1 MSNQQGVPCGI
12 AIPQI
17 FPDGPVDMTLIRD
30 YVERAE
36 LLGYHSLWVQED
48 IIGDTSSLEPINLLC
63 YIAAVTQNIRLGTSV
78 IVATTRNPV
87 ILAKEFSTLDQLSN
101 GRLIIGISLGGR
113 PNLYPILGGPTEKR
127 VRHFVDSLNVMKA
140 LWEQSEAK
148 YDGHFW
154 TLDGEPMEPKPV
166 QKPYPPLWFGG
177 RNADGLRRAVRHG
190 DGWMGA
196 GSSSTEEFKSHVGII
211 RESWMLKGV
220 THRRFI
226 FPSECTSRSTTTR
239 PARNAACESGSDSAI
254 AETPRWQQAFQYGE
268 ALHVAWRVWQR
279 LSRKALR

>member
-36 LLGYHSLWVQED
+36 SLGYHSLWVQED

-63 YIAAVTQNIRLGTSV
+63 YIAAVTQNVRLGTSV

-140 LWEQSEAK
+140 LWEQPEAK

-154 TLDGEPMEPKPV
+154 TLDGEPMEPKP
-166 QKPYPPLWFGG
+166 
-177 RNADGLRRAVRHG
+177 
-190 DGWMGA
+190 
-196 GSSSTEEFKSHVGII
+196 SST
-211 RESWMLKGV
+211 
-220 THRRFI
+220 
-226 FPSECTSRSTTTR
+226 
-239 PARNAACESGSDSAI
+239 
-254 AETPRWQQAFQYGE
+254 
-268 ALHVAWRVWQR
+268 
-279 LSRKALR
+279 